1 MDKLQEFQV
10 QATEYCL
17 ANGENVCLNFNISHE
32 NSSPSDTRP
41 KNSNQYILFVLDTS
55 GSMAGTAIST
65 CKQVLEEMFQY
76 LCKELGN
83 TNFDLI
89 LFDTQPRFIEL
100 KDKSLEQRLEAVYRI
115 SAGGGTAFIP
125 VFDQIKKLV
134 KPKNFESV
142 KQTSTQK
149 QTSLNPEKLQ
159 DVSIV
164 LLSDGQA
171 ENIQT
176 LQPHIH
182 DLNETFQAFT
192 RNTEFHTL
200 GFTRGHDAR
209 VLNEL
214 TLAATGQ
221 GTFQFIE
228 SSKDIKGAMDAI
240 SGLFASK
247 KLNGTL
253 LINGLPEPLKVS
265 FEENDASNEN
275 SKKWEGMVFLDMP
288 YKIYDQVR
296 DSIKLLLQKGNS
308 LEDCSVSIKKEEVSA
323 DDRVKTIR
331 LNLLSMHENLRK
343 ITFKLTKQKY
353 SQEEA
358 EELNQKLNNYRKS
371 TDDFIREIFKIKIA
385 EREPLFE
392 MVEDLK
398 KYLSTFNDLIRS
410 NFITQLNN
418 DQIAQLN
425 SMAYRNVTRKGL
437 LKKLDKRAHK
447 AVPIINEAFE
457 KTKKISQET
466 DESAL
471 TTKYQDLIDKIGCC
485 ALTCYNFVEAMKDED
500 CLCITFDM
508 IRPEIAMADATR
520 ITIKKIYPTIMSARA
535 FMDSAKY
542 ALNKDSGASG
552 GFSTETQGS
561 IVKGVGSENIT
572 AVLPIYIC
580 KEHWDIASLLMK
592 PILGWDITLDP
603 VGYSYFQKKVVPFML
618 LTHAMKTKVENP
630 GSEFNNRVYEL
641 LLETC
646 LQIIKD
652 DMVPEFEGTM
662 KEDVLAI
669 YEKYLTDGSVRTLDQ
684 VQNSYVHLSH
694 LYCFEKLGLITKPT
708 KQDLLLTLKFMAEEE
723 LRRKQTDW
731 DASMSGKYVN
741 ELLTI
746 DVEKWL
752 KKIEELEEEEKVS
765 ETEAPS
771 QGEIVKEKP
780 RIQIP
785 TSEFLKGSTFEDLSE
800 PQKKACNEYQ
810 ELYKTIYQELFVWLK
825 YFFPEDELNL
835 EDYSTLE
842 KIGIDTPAKV
852 LSLYVQNKLHAKNAD
867 RKAAFTSQ
875 KYLSPFSQE
884 TAEDFLQRVYRKVV
898 ETAKTRKDKTSKA
911 NVKKAKAPLNGG
923 ETLMQ
928 VFARTCD
935 LDEAASILASNL
947 TLGDWQTLQDVL
959 RSEVSENCMVL
970 EKLKMM
976 KEGWYNGVSFTMPC
990 VMRKRFLRKLFK
1002 NYITEYN
1009 YNEWKEVWFK

>member
-1 MDKLQEFQV
+1 MDKLQAFHV
-10 QATEYCL
+10 QASEYSL
-17 ANGENVCLNFNISHE
+17 AEGENVCLNFNIFPE
-32 NSSPSDTRP
+32 NTQSDDSNRT
-41 KNSNQYILFVLDTS
+41 KLTNQYILFVLDTS

-65 CKQVLEEMFQY
+65 CKQVLQEMFQY
-76 LCKELGN
+76 LCTELGN

-100 KDKSLEQRLEAVYRI
+100 KDKTLDQRLQAVYQI
-115 SAGGGTAFIP
+115 TAGGGTAFIP
-125 VFDQIKKLV
+125 VFEQIKKLV
-134 KPKNFESV
+134 QPKNLQSV
-142 KQTSTQK
+142 KTTSQTTIN
-149 QTSLNPEKLQ
+149 TEKLQ

-171 ENIQT
+171 ENIQV

-182 DLNETFQAFT
+182 ALNEVFLAYT
-192 RNTEFHTL
+192 RNCEFHTL

-214 TLAATGQ
+214 TLAGTGQ
-221 GTFQFIE
+221 GSFQFIE

-265 FEENDASNEN
+265 FDENETPNG
-275 SKKWEGMVFLDMP
+275 KKWEGMVFLDMQ
-288 YKIYDQVR
+288 YKLYEQVR
-296 DSIKLLLQKGNS
+296 DSIKLLLQKGS
-308 LEDCSVSIKKEEVSA
+308 TLEECQVTIKKEEISA
-323 DDRVKTIR
+323 DDRVKTIK
-331 LNLLSMHENLRK
+331 LNLLSIHENLRK

-358 EELNQKLNNYRKS
+358 EELNLKLNNYRKS

-398 KYLSTFNDLIRS
+398 KYLATFNELIRS

-418 DQIAQLN
+418 EQIAQLN

-457 KTKKISQET
+457 KTKKLSEET

-471 TTKYQDLIDKIGCC
+471 TTKYADLIDKIGCC

-508 IRPEIAMADATR
+508 NRPEIAIADVTR

-542 ALNKDSGASG
+542 ALNKNSGASG

-561 IVKGVGSENIT
+561 IVKGIGSENIT

-618 LTHAMKTKVENP
+618 LTHAMKSRIDAP

-669 YEKYLTDGSVRTLDQ
+669 HEKYLTDGSVRTLDQ
-684 VQNSYVHLSH
+684 VQSNYVHLAHIYS
-694 LYCFEKLGLITKPT
+694 FEKLGLVTKPT
-708 KQDLLLTLKFMAEEE
+708 KEDLIQTLKFMAEEE

-731 DASMSGKYVN
+731 DPSWASKHVDQ
-741 ELLTI
+741 LLTI
-746 DVEKWL
+746 DVPKYL
-752 KKIEELEEEEKVS
+752 KKIEELEEQEEQKVS
-765 ETEAPS
+765 EGPQEIS
-771 QGEIVKEKP
+771 QEKEKEKP

-785 TSEFLKGSTFEDLSE
+785 TSEFLKGDTFEELSE
-800 PQKKACNEYQ
+800 VQKQAYNEYQ

-835 EDYSTLE
+835 EEYSTLE
-842 KIGIDTPAKV
+842 KIGFDTPAKF
-852 LSLYVQNKLHAKNAD
+852 LALYMQNKLHAKNAD
-867 RKAAFTSQ
+867 RKSAFTSQ
-875 KYLSPFSQE
+875 RYLSPFNQD
-884 TAEDFLQRVYRKVV
+884 TAEDFLQRLYRKVV

-911 NVKKAKAPLNGG
+911 NVKQAKVPLKGG

-928 VFARTCD
+928 VFARTSD
-935 LDEAASILASNL
+935 LDEAVSILASPL
-947 TLGDWQTLQDVL
+947 TLGDFQMLQDTL

-970 EKLKMM
+970 EKLKIM
-976 KEGWYNGVSFTMPC
+976 KDGYYNGISFQMPC
-990 VMRKRFLRKLFK
+990 IMRKRFLRKLFK
-1002 NYITEYN
+1002 NYISEYN